1 MAIVLSKEKKG
12 MIRRL
17 MNLTGEKNMT
27 RCIESLIEEK
37 FAQEQSDAKKRY
49 DENKQKIIDGK
60 FNLREQHEFAVGR
73 VRK

>member
-1 MAIVLSKEKKG
+1 MAITLSNEKKG
-12 MIRRL
+12 MVRLL

-49 DENKQKIIDGK
+49 DENKQKIINGK
-60 FNLREQHEFAVGR
+60 FNLREKHEFAVR
-73 VRK
+73 MVIK